1 MSKQHLKPLTD
12 SKYQQLAAI
21 GSNLET
27 LWDDSGRLGRLELIM
42 GSTWQQIAA
51 NNRKQEQTATENSN

>member
-1 MSKQHLKPLTD
+1 MSKQQLKPLTD